1 MCRRCVRVSRAV
13 WTFHRTYETHS
24 QLLLAPMV
32 LLGAYII
39 FYSVIGQNPGYGPL
53 GVYLVYLF
61 R

>member
-1 MCRRCVRVSRAV
+1 MRVSRAV